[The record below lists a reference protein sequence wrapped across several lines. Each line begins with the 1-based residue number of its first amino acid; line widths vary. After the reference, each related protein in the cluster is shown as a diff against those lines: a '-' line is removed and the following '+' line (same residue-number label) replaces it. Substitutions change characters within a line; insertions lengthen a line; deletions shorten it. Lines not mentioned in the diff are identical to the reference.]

1 LTSEE
6 WYLTLGVFM
15 KPSTRSILKPL
26 LKGLAGLFLAIGGLA
41 FWFGGG
47 LIHALGGTDRVL
59 AEVEGLTAAVLCIG
73 LGIVAKIAEDRLEE
87 DELGT
92 SKSLGEVLRK

>member
-1 LTSEE
+1 
-6 WYLTLGVFM
+6 M
-15 KPSTRSILKPL
+15 KPLTRSILKPL
-26 LKGLAGLFLAIGGLA
+26 LKGAAGLLCVTGGLA
-41 FWFGGG
+41 FWIGGG

-59 AEVEGLTAAVLCIG
+59 AEMEGLTAAVFCFG

-92 SKSLGEVLRK
+92 SKSLGEALRK

>member
-1 LTSEE
+1 
-6 WYLTLGVFM
+6 M
-15 KPSTRSILKPL
+15 KPSTRSVLKPL
-26 LKGLAGLFLAIGGLA
+26 LKGIAGGLLFAGGLA

-59 AEVEGLTAAVLCIG
+59 AEVQGLTTAALCIG
-73 LGIVAKIAEDRLEE
+73 LSIVAKIAEDRLEE

-92 SKSLGEVLRK
+92 TKSLGEVLRK

>member
-1 LTSEE
+1 M
-6 WYLTLGVFM
+6 VM
-15 KPSTRSILKPL
+15 KPSTRSVLKPL
-26 LKGLAGLFLAIGGLA
+26 LKGLAGLFLGVGGMA

-47 LIHALGGTDRVL
+47 LIHATVGTDRIL
-59 AEVEGLTAAVLCIG
+59 AEIEGCALAVACFGISGAAKL
-73 LGIVAKIAEDRLEE
+73 AEDRLEE